1 MLGRFSVPAF
11 RFCSQAG
18 DSGRNGRMK
27 INGKAGITPEIK
39 VQRQASCSPRMAG
52 NCVR

>member
-11 RFCSQAG
+11 RFCNHAG

-27 INGKAGITPEIK
+27 INGRAGITPEIR
-39 VQRQASCSPRMAG
+39 VQRHATCSLMIAG
-52 NCVR
+52 SSVR